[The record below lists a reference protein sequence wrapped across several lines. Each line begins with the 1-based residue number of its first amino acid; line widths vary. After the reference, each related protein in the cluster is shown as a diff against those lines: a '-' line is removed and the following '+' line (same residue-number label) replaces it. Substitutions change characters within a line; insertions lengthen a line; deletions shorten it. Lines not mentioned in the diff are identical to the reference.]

1 MTEPEI
7 YMTPQLAKRKDGLCP
22 SRLNEEVLK
31 VSTSKGGGP
40 SHAAISKSYQT
51 NTKYLTETV
60 RELENDSEELKLIT
74 DSVNKFL
81 KEHVDNS
88 DDFTSISFEPK
99 GCTWKLELDI
109 DKVKAPDYRI
119 QVICMAKASGD
130 KRTTFVVDTTLLGKS
145 DKISS
150 TSLPGFKE
158 AKATFEATSLVV
170 RKAVVRCEFPEFP
183 EGCKGRIF
191 REVYQ
196 LNARVSREPDD
207 ISRFLRKGKLN
218 QVCSFD
224 SSNQVPLQLFAAVRI
239 APVGKKL
246 L

>member
-1 MTEPEI
+1 
-7 YMTPQLAKRKDGLCP
+7 MTPQLAKRKDGLCP
-22 SRLNEEVLK
+22 SLLIDEVLK

-51 NTKYLTETV
+51 NTKYLTESI
-60 RELENDSEELKLIT
+60 RQLENESEELKFIS

-81 KEHVDNS
+81 KEYVDNS
-88 DDFTSISFEPK
+88 DDFSGISFEPK

-109 DKVKAPDYRI
+109 DKVQAPDYRI
-119 QVICMAKASGD
+119 QVICMARASGD
-130 KRTTFVVDTTLLGKS
+130 KRTTFVVDTTLVGKS
-145 DKISS
+145 DKSISS

-196 LNARVSREPDD
+196 LNARVSCKPDA
-207 ISRFLRKGKLN
+207 INGFLRKG
-218 QVCSFD
+218 
-224 SSNQVPLQLFAAVRI
+224 SSRKSLLLTAQIRFLCNCVPWYASCQWE
-239 APVGKKL
+239 KSCN
-246 L
+246 